1 MPYFLYHY
9 FSHPIGSFCLGFT
22 TVGAQ
27 GLFPDLCLVEC
38 LVIGQLVLIIWD
50 LCHSFEMCLYSWVT
64 FKKSAKIMSQILLC
78 YIPLFL
84 ICLRVRRPRFFQ
96 DPNTVSTGY
105 FFKHFFGFCFFFL
118 GGESCHSGVSTSST
132 VRNHSCW
139 LRGPFGS
146 ICPGLAACKVNAL
159 PLCSLQPMQGIKT
172 GCVLKVISYTREWT

>member
-1 MPYFLYHY
+1 
-9 FSHPIGSFCLGFT
+9 
-22 TVGAQ
+22 
-27 GLFPDLCLVEC
+27 
-38 LVIGQLVLIIWD
+38 
-50 LCHSFEMCLYSWVT
+50 
-64 FKKSAKIMSQILLC
+64 MSQILLC

-105 FFKHFFGFCFFFL
+105 FFKHFFGFCFFW

-146 ICPGLAACKVNAL
+146 ICPGLAACKVNATLLCYLSGPQVTFLTGAIFSNILFVSTYCFEKVPVILGPLLKTYSLFFIQGSLL
-159 PLCSLQPMQGIKT
+159 PGLGTPYGMLGLNL
-172 GCVLKVISYTREWT
+172 V